1 MSKFIDRSKF
11 LVLDT
16 TSSSDPEE
24 VSKNLIDNIHQV
36 FKTTV
41 GWIIGVLLTVV
52 YVAVFMSILLNK
64 NKNHI
69 QRRSPILMLMITVG
83 VYFDSL
89 LKLII
94 LCTDY

>member
-36 FKTTV
+36 FK
-41 GWIIGVLLTVV
+41 
-52 YVAVFMSILLNK
+52 
-64 NKNHI
+64 
-69 QRRSPILMLMITVG
+69 
-83 VYFDSL
+83 
-89 LKLII
+89 
-94 LCTDY
+94 